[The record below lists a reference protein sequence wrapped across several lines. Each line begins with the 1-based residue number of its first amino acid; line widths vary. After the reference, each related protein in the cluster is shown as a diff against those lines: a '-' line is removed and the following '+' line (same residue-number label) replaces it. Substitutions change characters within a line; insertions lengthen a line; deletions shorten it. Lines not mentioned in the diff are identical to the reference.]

1 MPTARDR
8 REPLGG
14 VLPPG
19 DLRER
24 DERCQREREHRHDVR
39 GEGPRDW
46 RKGAHDEAI
55 RERTGTNRNIGVMVG
70 STVLLPWLV
79 IQMPP
84 DYFLKGHR
92 HPLARRERHWTL
104 HVALVLGKN
113 LLGLVMVLAGIA
125 MLALPGQGILTIL
138 AGLMVMDFPG
148 KYHLE
153 GAIIR
158 RRAVR
163 AGGPLRTGCALLAL
177 RAGGTL
183 RTGRAGFAL
192 GTAHRDHHVAGLLA
206 GLQCHGAV
214 GREIIELQG
223 ETPVRA
229 GGHGAALA
237 IGRHDLL
244 ARVRRCDPG
253 SPPRRR

>member
-1 MPTARDR
+1 MSDALAAAQNLYHSALDVWW
-8 REPLGG
+8 
-14 VLPPG
+14 VLP
-19 DLRER
+19 LS
-24 DERCQREREHRHDVR
+24 
-39 GEGPRDW
+39 
-46 RKGAHDEAI
+46 
-55 RERTGTNRNIGVMVG
+55 IGVMVG

-92 HPLARRERHWTL
+92 YPLARRERHWAL

-158 RRAVR
+158 RRAVLKGLNWIR
-163 AGGPLRTGCALLAL
+163 ARAHKPPL
-177 RAGGTL
+177 
-183 RTGRAGFAL
+183 
-192 GTAHRDHHVAGLLA
+192 
-206 GLQCHGAV
+206 
-214 GREIIELQG
+214 I
-223 ETPVRA
+223 P
-229 GGHGAALA
+229 
-237 IGRHDLL
+237 
-244 ARVRRCDPG
+244 
-253 SPPRRR
+253 PPRHPWRDEHEG